1 MTVKE
6 LIEALS
12 KMPAELEVKMEQQE
26 DSSFDK
32 IGAVEYVHRVR
43 NIEDDKHEE
52 YMVLLRNPWDL
63 NDMGF

>member
-12 KMPAELEVKMEQQE
+12 EMPADLEVKMEQQE

-32 IGAVEYVHRVR
+32 IGAVEYVRRIR
-43 NIEDDKHEE
+43 NTEDSKHKEC
-52 YMVLLRNPWDL
+52 MVLLRNPWDL
-63 NDMGF
+63 NDMVS